1 MTIAPRYV
9 FYKPISHFSPKR
21 SNKDYS
27 KNVESMKRSVL
38 LLCLMLLSVIS
49 SQAQFGYQLAVLD
62 QETGLPKRNA
72 PVKVAVTITDSNNG
86 VIYSNT
92 YSENTNDFGMVSL
105 QIGDAN
111 TFSDVDW
118 NKLPFFISATID
130 DNIHIGKSQILTV
143 PVAEYAKR
151 TGNTLTKEILC
162 SKTWTSNDDNY
173 YSIYDFHLDG
183 TFTYISGHILY
194 DGSREEKS
202 YTGEYQIDG
211 DLIYTKYINH
221 HNIPPKTI
229 EKLFKYL
236 HRFNSIAVIS

>member
-1 MTIAPRYV
+1 MR
-9 FYKPISHFSPKR
+9 K
-21 SNKDYS
+21 
-27 KNVESMKRSVL
+27 SVL
-38 LLCLMLLSVIS
+38 LLCLTLLSVIS
-49 SQAQFGYQLAVLD
+49 SQAQIGYQLAVLD

-72 PVKVAVTITDSNNG
+72 PVKVAVTITDSDNG

-162 SKTWTSNDDNY
+162 SKTWTEYY
-173 YSIYDFHLDG
+173 YSYDGSIAFDYKYDFHQDG
-183 TFTYISGHILY
+183 TVTIKRNSGNT
-194 DGSREEKS
+194 D
-202 YTGEYQIDG
+202 TGEYYIDG
-211 DLIYTKYINH
+211 DLIYAKYTRVIDQGTPYNEH
-221 HNIPPKTI
+221 YEI
-229 EKLFKYL
+229 LFKYL
-236 HRFNSIAVIS
+236 HKTNKLVKIQTDFCI